1 MDLFGLMRL
10 FTIRTRMIGAI
21 VVVLVLLGILGG
33 AGMFGMFRIYALNQS
48 FLNGPFQQTGQLS
61 KVQEGMARVQAL
73 EKDMIIQYEQPAQ
86 LAQTHERWKA
96 GLQTVLTDSQV
107 LAEQASPQERE
118 ALQQLQLSL
127 QHYEEFFA
135 PVARQLLASGY
146 DSATVAQ
153 RVGQK
158 AKQAYEVAEQQ
169 LHTFAQLLQQQ
180 AQAAQDSGS
189 AVASQTQWL
198 FALALVVTVVVV
210 APLTLLN
217 MISICRPL
225 RDAKQLADA
234 IAQGDLTQQLHVVGK
249 DEVSA
254 LQRALQTMQANLNS
268 MVGGLRDASH
278 SIETATSEIAMGNS
292 DLSMRTEQT
301 AGNLE
306 QTVASL
312 TQLTASVQQTAS
324 SAQVANQLA
333 ASASQTASQ
342 GGAVV
347 EQVVHSMEEIA
358 TTSRKIGDIIGL
370 IDTIA
375 FQTNILALNAAV
387 EAARA
392 GEQGRGFAVVAG
404 EVRALAGRSA
414 QAASEIKQLIQSST
428 GAVNGGV
435 KNVEAAGRTMQDVVQ
450 SIQRVSDVIAE
461 ITAASGE
468 QSRGIAQLNQ
478 AVNDIDRMTQ
488 QNAALV
494 EESSA
499 AADSLKGQAA
509 RLGEM
514 VQQFR
519 LLQQAVQLH
528 AYQRSVPAPHSV
540 QPAVAM
546 AQLRDRQEQALLQ

>member
-33 AGMFGMFRIYALNQS
+33 AGMFGMFRIHAMNQC
-48 FLNGPFQQTGQLS
+48 FLNGPFEQTGQLC
-61 KVQEGMARVQAL
+61 KFEEVMARVQAL

-127 QHYEEFFA
+127 QQYEEFFA
-135 PVARQLLASGY
+135 PVARQRLASGY

-347 EQVVHSMEEIA
+347 EQVGPA
-358 TTSRKIGDIIGL
+358 RKEL
-370 IDTIA
+370 P
-375 FQTNILALNAAV
+375 
-387 EAARA
+387 R
-392 GEQGRGFAVVAG
+392 
-404 EVRALAGRSA
+404 
-414 QAASEIKQLIQSST
+414 QAP
-428 GAVNGGV
+428 
-435 KNVEAAGRTMQDVVQ
+435 TMGTYK
-450 SIQRVSDVIAE
+450 A
-461 ITAASGE
+461 
-468 QSRGIAQLNQ
+468 
-478 AVNDIDRMTQ
+478 
-488 QNAALV
+488 
-494 EESSA
+494 
-499 AADSLKGQAA
+499 
-509 RLGEM
+509 
-514 VQQFR
+514 
-519 LLQQAVQLH
+519 
-528 AYQRSVPAPHSV
+528 
-540 QPAVAM
+540 
-546 AQLRDRQEQALLQ
+546 